1 MVKRESLGLNG
12 RNANSARSPNM
23 GVSRPGSPRRLWTLV
38 SLVFRFVGDLRRR
51 AAMRVDNNLSAR
63 SPNMGVSRPG
73 SPRRLWTV
81 VSLVFRFVGDLRRR
95 AAMRVDDNLNVLR
108 QQFLP
113 ASDLQDSGSQDNGYL
128 GIGSIST
135 EEEGEVAWASC
146 SDSLSDGQDGF
157 VDPLIDKN
165 GPLLCNKPW
174 NKPWKKG
181 RLIGSGSN
189 GSVYGVLT
197 EDGLSYA
204 VKEVSLLDQGTQE
217 QQKLSH
223 LEDEI
228 YVLSRLQHKN
238 IVRYFGTERDDT
250 KLYIFLELVSKGSLK
265 ELYGEYELGDPEVS
279 AYTRQI
285 LDGLNY
291 LHSQN
296 VVHRDIKCANIL
308 VDASGSVKLA
318 DFGLAKVT
326 KMNDIKSCKGSPY
339 WMAPEV
345 VDQKNHNGY
354 GRAADIWSLGCTVL
368 EMLSG
373 QVPYSGLEGHQALFK
388 IGGGE
393 LPSIPDNL
401 SEDARDFIRRCL
413 QVNPKDR
420 PTAAQLLEHPFL
432 SIPRV

>member
-1 MVKRESLGLNG
+1 MVKRESRVLNV
-12 RNANSARSPNM
+12 RNTNSAWSRNM
-23 GVSRPGSPRRLWTLV
+23 AVLRQVS
-38 SLVFRFVGDLRRR
+38 
-51 AAMRVDNNLSAR
+51 A
-63 SPNMGVSRPG
+63 
-73 SPRRLWTV
+73 RRLWTV
-81 VSLVFRFVGDLRRR
+81 VSLVVRFVGALSRG
-95 AAMRVDDNLNVLR
+95 AAMRIKNNLNVRRQRFLR
-108 QQFLP
+108 
-113 ASDLQDSGSQDNGYL
+113 AADLRDGVFQDNRYL
-128 GIGSIST
+128 RSGSIST
-135 EEEGEVAWASC
+135 VREAVDLTEEEDEVAWVSC
-146 SDSLSDGQDGF
+146 SDSLSDGQDGDF
-157 VDPLIDKN
+157 DRSTDKN
-165 GPLLCNKPW
+165 DYTVLPNGPMLCNKPW

-181 RLIGSGSN
+181 RFIGSGSS

-217 QQKLSH
+217 QQRLSD
-223 LEDEI
+223 LEHEI
-228 YVLSRLQHKN
+228 HILSRLQHKN
-238 IVRYFGTERDDT
+238 IVRYFGTKRDDN

-318 DFGLAKVT
+318 DFGLAKAT
-326 KMNDIKSCKGSPY
+326 KLDDLKSCKGTPY

-345 VDQKNHNGY
+345 INQTNHNGY

-368 EMLSG
+368 EMLSRK
-373 QVPYSGLEGHQALFK
+373 VPYSGLEWHQALFK

-393 LPSIPDNL
+393 LPPIPDNL
-401 SEDARDFIRRCL
+401 SEDARDFICRCF

-432 SIPRV
+432 SIPRA